1 MDQPAP
7 HKPPVLVQPSI
18 RSFFQPR
25 QPTYAPPP
33 AAAAKSTSDGAPPRV
48 QDTTTTTNNN
58 NKPPPATEPQPT
70 TKPEPIPQ
78 PPPPPPAQI
87 PGSPAPPLPQPTAPL
102 LPASLPLLPPPP
114 SLHPNASI
122 SPITA
127 AHIPALR
134 RINSLLLQ
142 VPYSDSFY
150 TTIVTA
156 PTSSLF
162 SRAILWS
169 DTPSSTPKVVGGI
182 VCRLETP
189 PPPPTTSNTSS
200 PTKSPSAIYIQSL
213 TLLSPYR
220 SLGLASAAL
229 EHVAST
235 AALLN
240 LDPATESDIDTIY
253 AHVWTEN
260 ADGLRW
266 YASRGFKR
274 QGRPVAGYYFRL
286 RPDTAWVV
294 SRSITTTSVGNM
306 SSSQHQ
312 NWEERRQADNTAA
325 AAAAAAAAEQARGR
339 GTVLASALNLPGDFN
354 PSQPPLTSQQ
364 PPSKTTTATPP
375 QARPA
380 APATSQSYQKLRPE
394 TEWNDLPAEMVASN
408 NNNNPS
414 SSRNGSGASTPLT
427 GGLRGLAHL
436 SAPDSGASSRSS
448 STVGEGRRK
457 KKERAYPKAAFGPG
471 S

>member
-25 QPTYAPPP
+25 QPTYAAPP

-48 QDTTTTTNNN
+48 QDMTTTTNNN
-58 NKPPPATEPQPT
+58 NKLPPATEPQPT
-70 TKPEPIPQ
+70 AKPEPVPQ
-78 PPPPPPAQI
+78 APPPPTQV
-87 PGSPAPPLPQPTAPL
+87 PGSPAPPLLPQPTIP
-102 LPASLPLLPPPP
+102 SLPSNFPILPPPP

-127 AHIPALR
+127 THIPALR

-150 TTIVTA
+150 TTILTA

-169 DTPSSTPKVVGGI
+169 DSPSSTPKVVGGI

-189 PPPPTTSNTSS
+189 PSTSTLPSI
-200 PTKSPSAIYIQSL
+200 SAIYIQSL

-240 LDPATESDIDTIY
+240 LDPAAAATEIEIDTIY

-266 YASRGFKR
+266 YTSRGFKR

-294 SRSITTTSVGNM
+294 SRSITTTGGTEKM
-306 SSSQHQ
+306 STTQQ
-312 NWEERRQADNTAA
+312 QTNGAEEKRQDHNAT
-325 AAAAAAAAEQARGR
+325 AAEQAPGR
-339 GTVLASALNLPGDFN
+339 GTVLASALNLPGNFN
-354 PSQPPLTSQQ
+354 PSQPPPTSA
-364 PPSKTTTATPP
+364 PAAKTTHTPP
-375 QARPA
+375 PPRPT
-380 APATSQSYQKLRPE
+380 APTSQSYQKLRPE
-394 TEWNDLPAEMVASN
+394 TEWNDLPAEMVTSN
-408 NNNNPS
+408 NNN
-414 SSRNGSGASTPLT
+414 SSRNGSGASTPST
-427 GGLRGLAHL
+427 GGPPPMKGLAHL
-436 SAPDSGASSRSS
+436 SSASSAPGSGASSRSS
-448 STVGEGRRK
+448 STVGERRK